1 MLGEIKFSCY
11 ILTLQSTVSEFI
23 EELTMKVTYDAK
35 TCIHAGNCVNS
46 LPAVFKVVNE
56 QFVIDQ
62 KGASET
68 EIRQTVAACPSGA
81 LQIIDS
87 DTSD

>member
-1 MLGEIKFSCY
+1 
-11 ILTLQSTVSEFI
+11 
-23 EELTMKVTYDAK
+23 MKVIYDAA

-46 LPAVFKVVNE
+46 LPAVFKIVNE

-81 LQIIDS
+81 LRITDN
-87 DTSD
+87 DTPD

>member
-1 MLGEIKFSCY
+1 
-11 ILTLQSTVSEFI
+11 
-23 EELTMKVTYDAK
+23 MKVTYDAK

-46 LPAVFKVVNE
+46 LPTVFKVVNE

-62 KGASET
+62 KGASEN

-81 LQIIDS
+81 LQIADE
-87 DTSD
+87 DTSE